1 MIKKQKKTYNNEKNG
16 SKKTGANHRRSTSTH
31 KQDPSKHTIQKTT
44 RIKSPPKKKTPT
56 SNSEAHLSLP
66 AEDRP
71 LVEERKEK
79 SRISR
84 EERKAV

>member
-1 MIKKQKKTYNNEKNG
+1 MIKEQKKTYNNKKNG
-16 SKKTGANHRRSTSTH
+16 SKKQEQIIKEAQVRTNKIHPNTPFR
-31 KQDPSKHTIQKTT
+31 KQQELKA
-44 RIKSPPKKKTPT
+44 PPKKTPT